1 MSSIASIED
10 NRKTSDNSPLIENKY
25 YSNNKEKK
33 ILKKSDFEKKKKKD
47 IVIIELIYKILKEI
61 IEDNKNEF
69 SNNCNSSMITKTV
82 FYMKNLPNMKFIDY
96 IKRINKYLK
105 PESSSLILALIYIDR
120 ICSEKENNVILID
133 NNIFKLFLIALTLAI
148 KYNEDFYDDN
158 AYFAKVGGIDLKEI
172 NIIEKEFLNLID
184 FRLFVSDDIFNKYKT
199 YLLDYQ

>member
-199 YLLDYQ
+199 YLLDY